1 MRNDLQLALN
11 ILVPLFKIVVIVKR
25 LREVSPREEVEDI
38 NKIIKFLDNL
48 GILIK
53 GYIKIIQIKKKEY
66 ITRVPCMSLVPLV
79 LN

>member
-1 MRNDLQLALN
+1 MRTALQLALN

-25 LREVSPREEVEDI
+25 LREVSPKEEVEDI

-53 GYIKIIQIKKKEY
+53 GYIKIIQIKKKE
-66 ITRVPCMSLVPLV
+66 
-79 LN
+79 

>member
-1 MRNDLQLALN
+1 MRTDLQLALN

-53 GYIKIIQIKKKEY
+53 GYIKIIQIKKKE
-66 ITRVPCMSLVPLV
+66 
-79 LN
+79 

>member
-1 MRNDLQLALN
+1 MRTALQSALN

-25 LREVSPREEVEDI
+25 LREVSPKEEVEDI

-53 GYIKIIQIKKKEY
+53 GYIKIIQIKKKE
-66 ITRVPCMSLVPLV
+66 
-79 LN
+79 

>member
-1 MRNDLQLALN
+1 MQGLLISFIGVLMRTDLQLALN

-25 LREVSPREEVEDI
+25 LREVSPKEEVEDI

-53 GYIKIIQIKKKEY
+53 GYIKIIQIKKKE
-66 ITRVPCMSLVPLV
+66 
-79 LN
+79 